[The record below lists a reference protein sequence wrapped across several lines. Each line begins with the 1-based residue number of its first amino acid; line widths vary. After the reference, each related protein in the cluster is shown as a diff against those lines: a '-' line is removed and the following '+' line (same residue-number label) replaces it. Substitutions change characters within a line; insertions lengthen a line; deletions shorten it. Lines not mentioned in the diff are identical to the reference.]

1 MSRRTTILLNEDV
14 YERLVQESVRRY
26 KTTRAMSKVANEL
39 LQASLTGEADILS
52 LIGSK
57 KTAKTTAR
65 EFERF
70 RRQLSKR
77 LQS

>member
-26 KTTRAMSKVANEL
+26 RTTRAMSRVANEL

-57 KTAKTTAR
+57 KIAKTTAK

>member
-1 MSRRTTILLNEDV
+1 MSR
-14 YERLVQESVRRY
+14 
-26 KTTRAMSKVANEL
+26 VANEL

-57 KTAKTTAR
+57 KTAKTTAK